1 MASKSKRA
9 RMAPVRDLSKIFFYW
24 AMAVFIIKL
33 GIIFRMEGI
42 NVAHG
47 DQVYFVDGAWP
58 GADGENYISAYKA
71 LAKDGLFSPETLLHY
86 WPAGYPILLLAL
98 SILGKSWLFTTL
110 TILQSIIYS
119 ASVFYFTYQ
128 LSKTKIRNY
137 AFLVLLFLLFNP
149 TLSLASLC
157 IGYESLAASGLLL
170 VLGLLLQDLTSNSN
184 KVFQRNILASSLT
197 IGFISFF
204 QPRLLLS
211 GLVGIAIWVLVRKPI
226 KTAALVMILST
237 TVVSISPALLVLRN
251 QKANGFTAISTNLGT
266 TMNLGAGDEADGS
279 FRPKDK
285 FGVPCSPIEG
295 NPAQQDSHLVRCV
308 ISWYLSNPTK
318 SMELLINKAVFF
330 WSPWFG
336 PEAVGSMAR
345 NPWLTVSPLVD
356 IASNSQEGADL
367 VYGTPGKIISWIWMI
382 ASLALLIVGFW
393 RLWRIGGIEKLIGL
407 VAITHISLNWLIAMG
422 TLGDHRQ
429 RLPILGLS
437 IFLQAVGIKTIFKD
451 NSGALVEGPTL
462 PPKVATTTI
471 SN

>member
-9 RMAPVRDLSKIFFYW
+9 RMAPERNLLRFFLFW
-24 AMAVFIIKL
+24 AIGIFIIKL

-47 DQVYFVDGAWP
+47 DRVYFVDGAWL
-58 GADGENYISAYKA
+58 GADGENYISAYTA
-71 LAKDGLFSPETLLHY
+71 LVKDGIFSPETLLHY
-86 WPAGYPILLLAL
+86 WPAGYPIFLLAL
-98 SILGKSWLFTTL
+98 SFLGKSWLFTTL
-110 TILQSIIYS
+110 TILQSVVYS
-119 ASVFYFTYQ
+119 ASVYYFTYQ

-137 AFLVLLFLLFNP
+137 SFLVLLFLLLNP

-157 IGYESLAASGLLL
+157 IGYESLAASGLLT
-170 VLGLLLQDLTSNSN
+170 VLGLLIQDLTSKSN
-184 KVFQRNILASSLT
+184 KVFHRNIIASSLT
-197 IGFISFF
+197 IGFITIF

-211 GLVGIAIWVLVRKPI
+211 GLIGIAIWILVRKPI
-226 KTAALVMILST
+226 KSAVLMMILST
-237 TVVSISPALLVLRN
+237 AIVAISPSFLMLRN

-279 FRPKDK
+279 YRPKDK

-308 ISWYLSNPTK
+308 ISWYLSNPIKTV
-318 SMELLINKAVFF
+318 ELLINKAVFF

-356 IASNSQEGADL
+356 IAANSQEGAKL
-367 VYGTPGKIISWIWMI
+367 VYGTVGKIVSWIWML
-382 ASLALLIVGFW
+382 ASLVLLIIGFW

-407 VAITHISLNWLIAMG
+407 VVITHISLNWLIAMG

-437 IFLQAVGIKTIFKD
+437 IFLQAVGVKTMFK
-451 NSGALVEGPTL
+451 GKGAALVDGPLL
-462 PPKVATTTI
+462 PPKIENITI
-471 SN
+471 RN